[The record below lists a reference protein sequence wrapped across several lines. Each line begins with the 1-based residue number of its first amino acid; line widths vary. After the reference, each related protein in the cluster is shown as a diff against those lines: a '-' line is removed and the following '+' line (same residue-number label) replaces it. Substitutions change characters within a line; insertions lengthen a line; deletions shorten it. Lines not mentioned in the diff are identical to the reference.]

1 MSRIALQMYTM
12 RDYMNDITQVADTLQ
27 KVSAIGYRNVQIS
40 VPAFMTVRQ
49 LREML
54 DANDLKAD
62 SVFAPSMTIPENI
75 DSILETAQILGTD
88 VLRTDSIPKELCGSP
103 EGYRTYAAQL
113 NTDGALLHSHGMKF
127 YYHFHA
133 FEFIRFAQ
141 CRGIDILLNET
152 DPDTVGF
159 QPDVFWLT
167 AAGTEPSTS
176 LKLFKGRAEYMHV
189 KDYVILPRL
198 GVIEDVQRT
207 FAPVGMGNLHWPGII
222 KTADEIGIKR
232 FVVEQD
238 SCDGDPFE
246 AIRASF
252 DNLRGMGLE

>member
-54 DANDLKAD
+54 DANGLKAD

-75 DSILETAQILGTD
+75 DNILEMAQLLGTD
-88 VLRTDSIPKELCGSP
+88 VLRTDSIPKDLCGSP
-103 EGYRTYAAQL
+103 EDYRTYAAQL
-113 NTDGALLHSHGMKF
+113 NADGALLHSHGIKF

-222 KTADEIGIKR
+222 KTADDIGIKR

-238 SCDGDPFE
+238 NCDGDPFE